1 MPIRAYL
8 DGHRFDPETVRLM
21 GIAFEMALV
30 VLERTDGTVS
40 PTRDAVAKKI
50 IEIAKAGER
59 QPGRLCDAAV
69 QALRE
74 AIVSDPNPP
83 PPPVSLPEPGRA
95 DFGPA
100 SNRSRCHL
108 HADRRR

>member
-1 MPIRAYL
+1 
-8 DGHRFDPETVRLM
+8 
-21 GIAFEMALV
+21 MAIDLIPRPSV
-30 VLERTDGTVS
+30 SWASLLKWPLFLERTDGTVS